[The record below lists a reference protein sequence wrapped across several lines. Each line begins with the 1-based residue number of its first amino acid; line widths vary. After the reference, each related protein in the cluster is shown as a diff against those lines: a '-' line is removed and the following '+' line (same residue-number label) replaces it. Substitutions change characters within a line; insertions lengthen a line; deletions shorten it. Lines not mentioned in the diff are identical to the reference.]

1 MSVGQRELDI
11 VIYGATGFVGGL
23 AAERLV
29 KADPGLRV
37 GLAGRSVHRLSA
49 VRQRLGSA
57 AQRWPLIG
65 VELSDQSALE
75 QLASRSRVLISAVGP
90 YSRFGLPLVAA
101 CAATGTDYV
110 DLAGEVPFV
119 HEAIERYHH
128 RAIETGARIVHSC
141 GFDSIPSDLSVYAL
155 HKRVERDGAGRLGA
169 TTLVLRTYSGGCS
182 AGSIHT
188 MVEMMRLAAS
198 DPGLRAILDDPY
210 SLSPDRDA
218 EPDLGAQPD
227 VDVRS
232 GSEIAPELTGL
243 WMGGYLMALYN
254 TRCVRRTNA
263 LLNWRY
269 GRQLRYTETLSYG
282 SSLAAPMLATMSGLT
297 ITGAS
302 RLGGAYLRA
311 VPPEVLDRM
320 MPASG
325 AGFDQGD
332 QGYYK
337 TETYTRT
344 TDGKRYVATMS
355 QRGDPGYSATVALLV
370 ASALVLTRH
379 RDRLSDLSGVLT
391 PVAAMGDALLDVLPR
406 AGVSI
411 STAGL
416 G

>member
-1 MSVGQRELDI
+1 MNVGQRDLDI

-23 AAERLV
+23 VAESLA
-29 KADPGLRV
+29 KAGQGLRV
-37 GLAGRSVHRLSA
+37 GLAGRSAQRLSA
-49 VRQRLGSA
+49 VRHRLGA
-57 AQRWPLIG
+57 AAEQWPVI
-65 VELSDQSALE
+65 EADLSDQSALE
-75 QLASRSRVLISAVGP
+75 NMVSRSQVVISAIGP
-90 YSRFGLPLVAA
+90 YSRYGLPLVAA

-119 HEAIERYHH
+119 HNSIERHH
-128 RAIETGARIVHSC
+128 LQAVETGARIVHSC

-155 HKRVERDGAGRLGA
+155 HRRAERDGAGQLGA

-182 AGSIHT
+182 GGSLQT

-198 DPGLRAILDDPY
+198 DPRLRAILDDPY
-210 SLSPDRDA
+210 NLSPDRTE

-227 VDVRS
+227 VDARS

-263 LLNWRY
+263 LLKWPY
-269 GRQLRYTETLSYG
+269 GKQLRYTETLSYG
-282 SSLAAPMLATMSGLT
+282 SSLAAPMLATLSGLT
-297 ITGAS
+297 ITAAS
-302 RLGGAYLRA
+302 RLGGAYLQR
-311 VPPEVLDRM
+311 VPAELLDRM

-325 AGFDQGD
+325 TGYDQGAR
-332 QGYYK
+332 GYYK

-344 TDGKRYVATMS
+344 TSGKRYVATMS
-355 QRGDPGYSATVALLV
+355 QRGDPGYSATATLLV
-370 ASALVLTRH
+370 ASALIMARG
-379 RDRLSDLSGVLT
+379 RERMSDLRGVLT
-391 PVAAMGDALLDVLPR
+391 PVAAMGDALLAELPL

-411 STAGL
+411 STERL